1 MSLQEN
7 VVPMEPHRSALIRT
21 DRCIGA
27 LLVDEGKLTPREV
40 ERVLERQRKELV
52 RFGEAAVRL
61 GYISEDDVRYA
72 LAKQYDLP
80 HFTPASKGPS
90 RELVAAFAP
99 FHPRS
104 EELRALRTQLLIR
117 WYNPEQGRKSLV
129 IASAEPG
136 EGRSYIAANLAIVFS
151 QLGAR
156 TLLVDAD
163 LRKPRQHVIF
173 GLPVAHGLSTLLAG
187 RSDPKSTF
195 PVPGMSRLSV
205 LPAGPLPPNPQ
216 ELLSRPSFASFIHEL
231 QSVYDM
237 VIIDTPPVLPV
248 ADAIVLAAAG
258 DGAVFVVRHG
268 RTRRDQVAKATAA
281 LRRAEVDMLGLILNM
296 APRRSQDSYGYYGAY
311 AIPNHAAGGRP
322 SGIREKIA
330 LRL

>member
-7 VVPMEPHRSALIRT
+7 VVPMEPHRSALVRT

-40 ERVLERQRKELV
+40 ERVLERQRKEHV

-61 GYISEDDVRYA
+61 GLISDDDVRYA
-72 LAKQYDLP
+72 LAKQFDMP
-80 HFTPASKGPS
+80 HFTPASEGPS

-117 WYNPEQGRKSLV
+117 WYNPENGRKALV
-129 IASAEPG
+129 VSSPEPG
-136 EGRSYIAANLAIVFS
+136 DGRSYTAANLAIVFS

-163 LRKPRQHVIF
+163 LRKPRQHLIF
-173 GLPVAHGLSTLLAG
+173 ALPEGQGLSTILSG
-187 RSDPKSTF
+187 RTEHKATF
-195 PVPGMSRLSV
+195 PVPGMTRLSV

-216 ELLSRPSFASFIHEL
+216 ELLSRPMFAAFMKDL
-231 QSVYDM
+231 NAVYD
-237 VIIDTPPVLPV
+237 VIIIDTPPASHFADVQSVTYRAGDALVVTRKNHSSV
-248 ADAIVLAAAG
+248 ATTQKVIRDLAAT
-258 DGAVFVVRHG
+258 GARVVG
-268 RTRRDQVAKATAA
+268 TVVN
-281 LRRAEVDMLGLILNM
+281 E
-296 APRRSQDSYGYYGAY
+296 Y
-311 AIPNHAAGGRP
+311 
-322 SGIREKIA
+322 
-330 LRL
+330 